1 MISDSLIRKK
11 FVHETIT
18 AGINAI
24 YDRQA
29 AAIARHLHPQTGR
42 LRDYA
47 TRRTI
52 ERQISDGSYTAII
65 PIPLHL
71 RLQDIRLRRK
81 PKKQRAALY
90 NRLAWPIIYRDI
102 IPELRYGFT
111 EEVRQQL
118 RSQLQTALDARLKE

>member
-1 MISDSLIRKK
+1 MLTDSLLRKK

-29 AAIARHLHPQTGR
+29 AAIAQHLHPQTGR

-47 TRRTI
+47 ARRTI
-52 ERQISDGSYTAII
+52 NRHITDGSYTAEM

-81 PKKQRAALY
+81 PKRQRAALY
-90 NRLAWPIIYRDI
+90 NRLAWPIVYRDI

-118 RSQLQTALDARLKE
+118 REQLSKAMK

>member
-1 MISDSLIRKK
+1 MITDSLIRKK
-11 FVHETIT
+11 FVHDTIT

-29 AAIARHLHPQTGR
+29 EAIDRHLHPQSGR

-47 TRRTI
+47 LRRTI
-52 ERQISDGSYTAII
+52 NRRISDGSYTAEL

-71 RLQDIRLRRK
+71 RLQDIRLNRGK
-81 PKKQRAALY
+81 SKKKRVPLY
-90 NRLAWPIIYRDI
+90 NRVAWPIIYRDI

-111 EEVRQQL
+111 QEVRDQL
-118 RSQLQTALDARLKE
+118 RDRLSKAMG